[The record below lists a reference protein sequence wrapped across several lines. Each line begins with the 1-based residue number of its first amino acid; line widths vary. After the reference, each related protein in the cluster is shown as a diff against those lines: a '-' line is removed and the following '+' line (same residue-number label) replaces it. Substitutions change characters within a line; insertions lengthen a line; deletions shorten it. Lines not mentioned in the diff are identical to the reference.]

1 MAFQVQKINPLDRQ
15 PRKAVGVSL
24 PFSGRAVFNSTYQTK
39 DAIKTNLLNFFLT
52 GRGERVFNPTFG
64 AGLRN
69 LFFENITQSR
79 IEQIKDII
87 TDNLQLY
94 FPRVIV
100 RELTINATPDTN
112 TISFYLKYA
121 ISETN
126 ATGEE
131 LIIAFEQ

>member
-24 PFSGRAVFNSTYQTK
+24 PFSGRAVFTSTYQTK

-79 IEQIKDII
+79 IEQIKDIV

-94 FPRVIV
+94 FPKVLV
-100 RELTINATPDTN
+100 RELNVASTPDTN
-112 TISFYLKYA
+112 TVSLYLKYA

-126 ATGEE
+126 ATTEE
-131 LIIAFEQ
+131 LLIAFEQ

>member
-24 PFSGRAVFNSTYQTK
+24 PFSGKAVFNSTYQTK
-39 DAIKTNLLNFFLT
+39 DAVKTNLLNFFLT
-52 GRGERVFNPTFG
+52 GRGERYFNPSFG

-69 LFFENITQSR
+69 LFFDNITQAR
-79 IEQIKDII
+79 IEQIKDVV

-100 RELTINATPDTN
+100 RDLNINTTPDTN
-112 TISFYLKYA
+112 TVTLALRYA

-126 ATGEE
+126 ATSEE
-131 LIIAFEQ
+131 IIIAFEQ

>member
-24 PFSGRAVFNSTYQTK
+24 PFSGKAVFNSTYQTK
-39 DAIKTNLLNFFLT
+39 DGVKTNLLNFFLT
-52 GRGERVFNPTFG
+52 GRGERYFNPSFG

-69 LFFENITQSR
+69 LFFDNITQAR
-79 IEQIKDII
+79 IEQIKDVV

-100 RELTINATPDTN
+100 RDLNINATPDTN
-112 TISFYLKYA
+112 TVTLALRYA

-126 ATGEE
+126 ATSEE
-131 LIIAFEQ
+131 IIIAFEQ

>member
-24 PFSGRAVFNSTYQTK
+24 PFSGKAVFNSTYQTK
-39 DAIKTNLLNFFLT
+39 DAVKTNLLNFFLT
-52 GRGERVFNPTFG
+52 GRGERYFNPSFG

-69 LFFENITQSR
+69 LFFDNITQAR
-79 IEQIKDII
+79 IEQIKDVV

-100 RELTINATPDTN
+100 RDLNINATPDTN
-112 TISFYLKYA
+112 TVTLALRYA

-126 ATGEE
+126 ATSEE
-131 LIIAFEQ
+131 IIIAFEQ